1 MIFFFM
7 SVKSISFE
15 HELIFDTSEIEILE
29 NGNVINA
36 TNGNVF
42 SKKDNLKIDGK
53 EFKYDKKLLILET
66 SEGLITLLDSNTKIK
81 ADKFEYNQNLST
93 VEAFGNVEIEDLNNN
108 VLINTQNIFYDIN
121 NGIIRSGTES
131 SIKDDLGNFF
141 LTKNFSFLIN
151 DDLIKLNKTK
161 ITDVQK
167 NIFFIEKSYINL
179 NSKKLIGKDIIIN
192 FDNTSFQKDNEPRL
206 SGNSI
211 SVVKDQSIITKGV
224 FTTCKK
230 NDDCPPWQLTADEIK
245 HDKNKKTIN
254 YKKAW
259 LKLYDVPVFYFPR
272 FFHPDPSVKRQSG
285 FLMPSFQDSTS
296 LGSSFAIP
304 YYNAVSENKD
314 ITFTPRF
321 FSSEKFLLQT
331 EYREVNKYTEH
342 VVDLS
347 FVQDKNSSN
356 KSHFFTKNTK
366 KLNLSDFVES
376 EINTQ
381 FQYSSDETYLKT
393 YALKSPIINNT
404 NVLNSSFDFS
414 AYREDLDFN
423 VNFQIYENLE
433 LADSDKYE
441 YIYPNYNY
449 VKKIQND
456 FNLGGNLTYKSS
468 GNQKHYATNTFDKLI
483 VNDLLFD
490 SNSTYTNNGFKGDY
504 NVIIKNANIHN
515 NKPNNNK
522 QRNNKLATMF
532 QYNVSYPL
540 QELSE
545 SYKNI
550 LNPKI
555 SLKFSPNKTN
565 DMSKDSRRIDVNNI
579 YSFNRLSTNETV
591 ESGTSVVYGADF
603 IKTNKLDEEI
613 LSLKI
618 ANSIRLKEDNKLPDD
633 SNLNKKMSDIVGNI
647 KFSPSEMLEFNYDF
661 SIDENLKDNSYQL
674 LSSEI
679 SLNNFVTTFEYL
691 NDNSPINSNS
701 YLSNKTSYFINES
714 KSKNLSFETRINKET
729 QITEF
734 YNLIY
739 QYSTDCLVAAV
750 QYNKDYYSNKDLKP
764 DEKLYFEL
772 TIIPFGETS
781 SPNLYKK

>member
-1 MIFFFM
+1 
-7 SVKSISFE
+7 
-15 HELIFDTSEIEILE
+15 
-29 NGNVINA
+29 
-36 TNGNVF
+36 
-42 SKKDNLKIDGK
+42 
-53 EFKYDKKLLILET
+53 
-66 SEGLITLLDSNTKIK
+66 
-81 ADKFEYNQNLST
+81 
-93 VEAFGNVEIEDLNNN
+93 
-108 VLINTQNIFYDIN
+108 
-121 NGIIRSGTES
+121 
-131 SIKDDLGNFF
+131 
-141 LTKNFSFLIN
+141 
-151 DDLIKLNKTK
+151 
-161 ITDVQK
+161 
-167 NIFFIEKSYINL
+167 
-179 NSKKLIGKDIIIN
+179 
-192 FDNTSFQKDNEPRL
+192 
-206 SGNSI
+206 
-211 SVVKDQSIITKGV
+211 
-224 FTTCKK
+224 
-230 NDDCPPWQLTADEIK
+230 
-245 HDKNKKTIN
+245 
-254 YKKAW
+254 
-259 LKLYDVPVFYFPR
+259 
-272 FFHPDPSVKRQSG
+272 
-285 FLMPSFQDSTS
+285 
-296 LGSSFAIP
+296 
-304 YYNAVSENKD
+304 
-314 ITFTPRF
+314 
-321 FSSEKFLLQT
+321 
-331 EYREVNKYTEH
+331 
-342 VVDLS
+342 
-347 FVQDKNSSN
+347 
-356 KSHFFTKNTK
+356 
-366 KLNLSDFVES
+366 
-376 EINTQ
+376 
-381 FQYSSDETYLKT
+381 
-393 YALKSPIINNT
+393 
-404 NVLNSSFDFS
+404 
-414 AYREDLDFN
+414 
-423 VNFQIYENLE
+423 
-433 LADSDKYE
+433 
-441 YIYPNYNY
+441 
-449 VKKIQND
+449 
-456 FNLGGNLTYKSS
+456 
-468 GNQKHYATNTFDKLI
+468 
-483 VNDLLFD
+483 
-490 SNSTYTNNGFKGDY
+490 
-504 NVIIKNANIHN
+504 
-515 NKPNNNK
+515 
-522 QRNNKLATMF
+522 MF